1 LTYSNEP
8 LERPVLS
15 QFLERTVFLRL
26 LSEKHLL
33 YLFSAGL
40 SLPAYGVLLQ
50 YLFEKNKLSFV
61 DFCQT
66 TAVKG
71 KRKICQRMSVW
82 ENKIISMN
90 GEKLM
95 KYKFELVKCYSF
107 KFCFFRF

>member
-61 DFCQT
+61 DF
-66 TAVKG
+66 
-71 KRKICQRMSVW
+71 
-82 ENKIISMN
+82 
-90 GEKLM
+90 
-95 KYKFELVKCYSF
+95 
-107 KFCFFRF
+107 